1 MRSRRVTKGRPACA
15 AANATRPKQRLSN
28 ARQAAALE
36 CFATSSTDFG
46 ENSDVQQMSAQ
57 QEPQDEHDDPGRWS
71 SSSLRRLSRVVG
83 SRLVPVTPQAKTP
96 HIGDQWAQVVMTP
109 VYQCKAHE
117 GRMKVPWRMWR
128 PGQNTKCR
136 CARSLMNSTGRDW
149 PSR

>member
-109 VYQCKAHE
+109 VYQCKSFL
-117 GRMKVPWRMWR
+117 RMQWS
-128 PGQNTKCR
+128 PGVGPCMATAAATDHCHLLPLYQ
-136 CARSLMNSTGRDW
+136 
-149 PSR
+149 

>member
-71 SSSLRRLSRVVG
+71 SSSLRRLSRVV
-83 SRLVPVTPQAKTP
+83 V
-96 HIGDQWAQVVMTP
+96 
-109 VYQCKAHE
+109 CKGTRGQNESTLAYVEAWSEHEMQMRALAHE
-117 GRMKVPWRMWR
+117 LDRERLALQI
-128 PGQNTKCR
+128 GQHGGQCE
-136 CARSLMNSTGRDW
+136 AEGAGA
-149 PSR
+149 